1 MMLKRIFAFF
11 LAILFTVMT
20 FASCVDGNVNTTE
33 TTAEETTEEE
43 TTAEETT
50 AEETT
55 AEETTAEETTAEET
69 TAEETT
75 AEETTAEETTAEET
89 TVEETTEEETTAEET
104 TAEETTAE
112 ETTVE
117 ETTAEETTAEEE
129 PFEETIPTVYMYDMG
144 GNVPLTDLQKS
155 QGEIVVKYKY
165 VSGSKDIDSFECYCE
180 IKIQGASSAGYP
192 KKNFTVKFFKDA
204 DLESKLKVD
213 LGWGKENKYCMKANY
228 VDSSQARNVVGAKLF
243 AQVVASRENINPG
256 LASAPNGG
264 VIDGY
269 PVLVYIN
276 DQFHGI
282 YTMNIPKDEWMFGME
297 GDEDSREALLMADRW
312 SDSVQLKQEIG
323 GDFED
328 YGWEVE
334 YCSTDD
340 ETWIKDSFNELIS
353 LINCGDKAIIK
364 AELANHLDIEAA
376 IDNMLFTYFISAA
389 DNLAKNVLW
398 ATYDGKVWI
407 PSMYDM
413 DGTFGIYFNGQ
424 PLGTYTAYDAKPNCP
439 SVNPH
444 GLISI
449 EASASKLYIVLLEC
463 FGDEVEARWKFLRQD
478 ILTVENA
485 SKIFDE
491 FFEKIPKE
499 AYRQDFEKWPSVPYF
514 DNNLKSMYRFLE
526 AHAPRLDK
534 FFNTF
539 NKFSK

>member
-1 MMLKRIFAFF
+1 MIKRF
-11 LAILFTVMT
+11 LALFLVIVFVVSI
-20 FASCVDGNVNTTE
+20 FASCVDTSANAE
-33 TTAEETTEEE
+33 DTTAEE

-75 AEETTAEETTAEET
+75 AEETTAEETTAEE
-89 TVEETTEEETTAEET
+89 
-104 TAEETTAE
+104 
-112 ETTVE
+112 
-117 ETTAEETTAEEE
+117 EE
-129 PFEETIPTVYMYDMG
+129 PFEETIPTIYMYDLG
-144 GNVPLTDLQKS
+144 SSIPLADLQKS
-155 QGEIVVKYKY
+155 QGEIVVKYVY
-165 VSGSKDIDSFECYCE
+165 NSGSKDIESFECYCE

-228 VDSSQARNVVGAKLF
+228 VDSSQARNVIGAKLF
-243 AQVVASRENINPG
+243 AEVVASRENINPG
-256 LASAPNGG
+256 LLNAPNYG

-276 DQFHGI
+276 DEFHGI
-282 YTMNIPKDEWMFGME
+282 YTMNIPKDDWMFGME
-297 GDEDSREALLMADRW
+297 GDEGSKEALLMADQW
-312 SDSVQLKQEIG
+312 SESVRLKEEIG
-323 GDFED
+323 ETYEGS
-328 YGWEVE
+328 GWEVE

-340 ETWIKDSFNELIS
+340 DSWVKESFNELIA
-353 LINCGDKAIIK
+353 LINCGDNERIK
-364 AELANHLDIEAA
+364 AELADHLDIEAA

-424 PLGTYTAYDAKPNCP
+424 PLGTNTAYDAVPNCP
-439 SVNPH
+439 TVNAAGYI
-444 GLISI
+444 GL
-449 EASASKLYIVLLEC
+449 EPTASKLYTILIQC
-463 FGDEVEARWKFLRQD
+463 FADEVEARWRFLRQD

-499 AYRQDFEKWPSVPYF
+499 VYGQDFEKWPYVPYF

-526 AHAPRLDK
+526 AHTPRLDR
-534 FFNTF
+534 FFNNF
-539 NKFSK
+539 NK

>member
-1 MMLKRIFAFF
+1 MLKRIFAFF

-33 TTAEETTEEE
+33 TTAEETT
-43 TTAEETT
+43 AEETT

-55 AEETTAEETTAEET
+55 AEETTEEETTAEETTTEETTAEET

-75 AEETTAEETTAEET
+75 EEETTE
-89 TVEETTEEETTAEET
+89 EETTEEETTA
-104 TAEETTAE
+104 
-112 ETTVE
+112 E

-165 VSGSKDIDSFECYCE
+165 VSGSCDIESFECYCE

-256 LASAPNGG
+256 LASAPNYG

-297 GDEDSREALLMADRW
+297 GDEDSREALLMADQW

-323 GDFED
+323 G
-328 YGWEVE
+328 EVE

-353 LINCGDKAIIK
+353 LINCGDKARIK

-424 PLGTYTAYDAKPNCP
+424 PLGTNTAYDAKPNCP
-439 SVNPH
+439 NVNPH

-449 EASASKLYIVLLEC
+449 EPSASKLYIVLLEC

-485 SKIFDE
+485 SALFDE
-491 FFEKIPKE
+491 FFEKIPKDV
-499 AYRQDFEKWPSVPYF
+499 YNRDFENWPGVPYF
-514 DNNLKSMYRFLE
+514 ENNLKSMYRFLE